1 MYSKIVNPNTG
12 RKVSTKS
19 KLGQKILRKYINSLY
34 YINKGGSASPAPS
47 SPTTPK
53 KNSKAVLAA
62 AARFA
67 AAGFGPGPPLPST
80 PTTGFPSLLAPPTTP
95 TTGLPSP
102 FAAPTTPTTGLPS
115 PFAAPTTPTTG
126 LPSPFAAPTTPTTGL
141 PSPGLIAAAAAMPAT
156 TPNQW
161 AAYAAAFAAQ
171 QARRTR
177 APVGFGPAPAPITP
191 KKSKRGVIGKA
202 LLRLHWTSPPI
213 RTFHG
218 VTWHSFGDIETNV
231 QKPPSAVPRNRAQRA
246 HQRKRP
252 RKFYKFKDLP
262 YDIYLKRGN
271 AVFTGSKL
279 PATSLPDGSHVAV
292 PPNQITPLSDED
304 QIKETIRLLIG
315 KGV

>member
-67 AAGFGPGPPLPST
+67 AAGFGAARARRVTKPKKSKAAWAAVFAAQSAKAAAGFGPGPPLPST
-80 PTTGFPSLLAPPTTP
+80 PTTGFPSLLAPVPTTP
-95 TTGLPSP
+95 TTGFPSLT
-102 FAAPTTPTTGLPS
+102 FAPPTAPSGGGATIARPANSRGSSTGVL
-115 PFAAPTTPTTG
+115 
-126 LPSPFAAPTTPTTGL
+126 
-141 PSPGLIAAAAAMPAT
+141 AMP
-156 TPNQW
+156 PSKS
-161 AAYAAAFAAQ
+161 
-171 QARRTR
+171 
-177 APVGFGPAPAPITP
+177 VS
-191 KKSKRGVIGKA
+191 SKRGVIGKA

-213 RTFHG
+213 RTFNG

-304 QIKETIRLLIG
+304 QIKETIRLLLG

>member
-67 AAGFGPGPPLPST
+67 AAGFGAARARRVTKPKKSKAAWAAVFAAQSAKAAAGFGPGPPLPST
-80 PTTGFPSLLAPPTTP
+80 PTTGFPSLLAPVPTTP
-95 TTGLPSP
+95 TTGFPSLL
-102 FAAPTTPTTGLPS
+102 AP
-115 PFAAPTTPTTG
+115 PTTPTTG

-231 QKPPSAVPRNRAQRA
+231 QK
-246 HQRKRP
+246 H
-252 RKFYKFKDLP
+252 KFKDLP

-304 QIKETIRLLIG
+304 QIKETIRLLLG

>member
-19 KLGQKILRKYINSLY
+19 KLGQNILRKYINSLY

-67 AAGFGPGPPLPST
+67 AAGFGAARARRVTKPKKSKAAWAAVFAAQSAKAAAGFGPGPPLPSTPTTGFPSLLAPVPTT

-102 FAAPTTPTTGLPS
+102 FAAPT
-115 PFAAPTTPTTG
+115 
-126 LPSPFAAPTTPTTGL
+126 
-141 PSPGLIAAAAAMPAT
+141 
-156 TPNQW
+156 
-161 AAYAAAFAAQ
+161 
-171 QARRTR
+171 
-177 APVGFGPAPAPITP
+177 TP

-304 QIKETIRLLIG
+304 QIKETIRLLLG